1 MERAFQQKPT
11 AERMTSRA
19 KDKAIEEKEDWLN
32 EHGDPD
38 FAYLQSLATDGSPE
52 ALEKLTNIA
61 EDLNV
66 EHDLCRCD
74 AWAFRQRIDRKHRGR
89 RDVYGKHRL
98 FSAPHPQRRARDAQ
112 SFSRSVSDLSSA
124 Y

>member
-1 MERAFQQKPT
+1 
-11 AERMTSRA
+11 MTSRA

-52 ALEKLTNIA
+52 ALAKLASIA

-66 EHDLCRCD
+66 EHDSDTPTKEL
-74 AWAFRQRIDRKHRGR
+74 IDRI
-89 RDVYGKHRL
+89 
-98 FSAPHPQRRARDAQ
+98 
-112 SFSRSVSDLSSA
+112 RSVTARNEDGGTNETT
-124 Y
+124 